1 MHGIESFTVS
11 HCLSS
16 VQTEVCKRWEGH
28 TSSSWDHHRITEWLG
43 LQGPSRITTP
53 QLPCRRQGLQPP
65 DLILDQAAQGPIQP
79 GPEHPQGRSIHKLSG
94 QPVPAPQ
101 HPLGKELLPDSQP
114 KSSLLPF
121 QTDSTWPAVIY
132 PCKQLTPQETRIPL
146 AFRAARA
153 RCWLTFCFSSTRTPR
168 PFSAGQLSRAAPPRP
183 YTCPQC
189 LWPKCKT
196 LHFAVFSLIR
206 FTRAH
211 LSSPMRSL

>member
-1 MHGIESFTVS
+1 MG
-11 HCLSS
+11 SS
-16 VQTEVCKRWEGH
+16 QN
-28 TSSSWDHHRITEWLG
+28 HRMAWVAH
-43 LQGPSRITTP
+43 
-53 QLPCRRQGLQPP
+53 QPP
-65 DLILDQAAQGPIQP
+65 RFIAAQAAQGPIQP

-196 LHFAVFSLIR
+196 LHFAVLNLNGSFNEGAQYKAQQKGR
-206 FTRAH
+206 KKE
-211 LSSPMRSL
+211 RSFR